1 MARYHPEQLY
11 LNIFYKVQS
20 PVFFLKLPDVYKM
33 RSGLR
38 SSVLESD
45 FQPPASPHPSEAV
58 SIRLVKVKEPKQSY
72 YSKSTFENI
81 QTNPKVLDF
90 NWFLILSEPRQ

>member
-1 MARYHPEQLY
+1 MMARHHTEQFY

-20 PVFFLKLPDVYKM
+20 PVFFLELSGVYKM

-45 FQPPASPHPSEAV
+45 F
-58 SIRLVKVKEPKQSY
+58 
-72 YSKSTFENI
+72 
-81 QTNPKVLDF
+81 
-90 NWFLILSEPRQ
+90 

>member
-1 MARYHPEQLY
+1 MHIINIWEAWGGEGMMARYHPEQLY

-45 FQPPASPHPSEAV
+45 F
-58 SIRLVKVKEPKQSY
+58 
-72 YSKSTFENI
+72 
-81 QTNPKVLDF
+81 
-90 NWFLILSEPRQ
+90 